1 MVHLC
6 IHLSREAILGGPVH
20 SRWMY
25 QVERYLGHL
34 KKYVIKKARPEGSIA
49 EGYIVQE
56 AITLCSQYLRGVQSK
71 FSIRKRDDDLL
82 KDKRNYSLE
91 VFRPVGH
98 PVGKNEYH
106 YLSRHLLDKAK
117 WFVLNNCPDGESYIE

>member
-1 MVHLC
+1 MVHLYV
-6 IHLSREAILGGPVH
+6 HLSREAILGGPVH

-25 QVERYLGHL
+25 PVERYLGHL

-71 FSIRKRDDDLL
+71 FSMRKRDYDLL

-91 VFRPVGH
+91 VFRLVGYLL
-98 PVGKNEYH
+98 GNNEYH